1 MDKDSDLSNILL
13 RKMRLKDS
21 QFVKE
26 PDAGKLACPVLETIA
41 GGDSGDEFN
50 QPEFGLSKTPEAMQL
65 KGFTKTPS
73 LSLWQ

>member
-41 GGDSGDEFN
+41 GGDSKDAFN
-50 QPEFGLSKTPEAMQL
+50 QHALSRL
-65 KGFTKTPS
+65 RD
-73 LSLWQ
+73 LSYRDKKVGRCIK